1 MRRQIVEVRTVTDSV
16 FCHVSTS
23 GALAEKIWGKKKKKK
38 KNLFSVSS
46 HAEVRKYLGGSEES
60 VIMFLVKTSSSC
72 GELRADL
79 RASQGN

>member
-23 GALAEKIWGKKKKKK
+23 GALAEKIWEKK